1 MARYKFEFWL
11 DGNKDDE
18 LLLMEDIDHLKR
30 NRLFAKTIR
39 DGIRLIMDLRRGS
52 FDVLVELFPDL
63 RKYIREGDESSRA
76 GDDDDLHAKIDR
88 LESMMLQQVEPGGML
103 MSARK
108 SAAGGPKKIGLG
120 SLDAPRIDDDDED
133 TLVIKKDTSTH
144 ASENFLRAMF
154 ALQGEEAPI

>member
-1 MARYKFEFWL
+1 MARFKFEFWL
-11 DGNKDDE
+11 DANKDDE
-18 LLLMEDIDHLKR
+18 LLLMEDIDGLKR
-30 NRLFAKTIR
+30 NRLFSKTIR
-39 DGIRLIMDLRRGS
+39 DGIRLIMDLRKGNL
-52 FDVLVELFPDL
+52 DVLVELFPQFKS
-63 RKYIREGDESSRA
+63 RICDENTNRA